1 MPTTFRTSFR
11 NVVYDVLKARGWKE
25 TEGMDWDFHWAEKE
39 WVTEFMDGI
48 HLNPT
53 QKLNHFRNH
62 RELCRKDLL
71 IKNLK
76 RAKRMLQRDGGGEE
90 AQKYDF
96 WPQTYVLRATTRSSR
111 RSSNARGDN
120 VWIMKPVG
128 RSQGKGIFIFTK
140 ISQISKWKSESR
152 WRLQDDDRR
161 DKPEKPDA
169 ETTSVII
176 ADKHCFELY
185 GYDILFDDAF
195 KPWLLEVN
203 AGPSMTANTPDDHD
217 LKYAMLDACWTSS
230 TSTRS

>member
-1 MPTTFRTSFR
+1 MPITFRTSFR
-11 NVVYDVLKARGWKE
+11 NVVYEVLRGRGWKE

-53 QKLNHFRNH
+53 QKLNHYRNH

-76 RAKRMLQRDGGGEE
+76 RMKRSLQRDGNSDE

-96 WPQTYVLRATTRSSR
+96 WPQTYVLPGDYALFAEEFKRGPA
-111 RSSNARGDN
+111 GDN

-140 ISQISKWKSESR
+140 ISQISKWKTEGR
-152 WRLQDDDRR
+152 WRHRGGAAPKAR
-161 DKPEKPDA
+161 
-169 ETTSVII
+169 
-176 ADKHCFELY
+176 
-185 GYDILFDDAF
+185 G
-195 KPWLLEVN
+195 
-203 AGPSMTANTPDDHD
+203 
-217 LKYAMLDACWTSS
+217 
-230 TSTRS
+230 

>member
-1 MPTTFRTSFR
+1 MPHAFRTSFR
-11 NVVYDVLKARGWKE
+11 NVIYDVLKARGWKE

-53 QKLNHFRNH
+53 QKLNHYRNH

-76 RAKRMLQRDGGGEE
+76 RMKRSLQRDGNSDE

-96 WPQTYVLRATTRSSR
+96 WPQTYVLPGDYALFAEEFKRGPA
-111 RSSNARGDN
+111 GDN

-140 ISQISKWKSESR
+140 ISQISKWKTEGR
-152 WRLQDDDRR
+152 WRHRGGAAPAR
-161 DKPEKPDA
+161 
-169 ETTSVII
+169 
-176 ADKHCFELY
+176 
-185 GYDILFDDAF
+185 G
-195 KPWLLEVN
+195 
-203 AGPSMTANTPDDHD
+203 
-217 LKYAMLDACWTSS
+217 
-230 TSTRS
+230 